1 MSSSRWVFLVTVGLL
16 AVATGLIIAA
26 GSGSAQ
32 QPTLSPTAS
41 PSPTSSSTATP
52 STAVTPSPTV
62 TPQPTAIT
70 TVETI
75 CPFHA
80 PATGPI
86 VNVAAA
92 PVIVIGTAGETVP
105 YFDEVQ
111 LLIFSN
117 TTFHV
122 EVIVRGSVASTI
134 TVRTVGGIVGDLTL
148 VSEHEPVFFPGQRS
162 RLFLEPGDDGTYVVV
177 GLAEGKQDLPPGVT
191 AADPACRIPALA
203 VPRTGVGAHS
213 ENGRAILALL
223 AAGLALTAT
232 GGLAL
237 GRLRQRT

>member
-1 MSSSRWVFLVTVGLL
+1 MGFSRHRGAARSRHRYYHRRRQRISADAVTHSF
-16 AVATGLIIAA
+16 AVTNVQLNGD
-26 GSGSAQ
+26 
-32 QPTLSPTAS
+32 PFHP
-41 PSPTSSSTATP
+41 
-52 STAVTPSPTV
+52 AVTPSPTV

-134 TVRTVGGIVGDLTL
+134 TVRTVGGTVGDLTL

-162 RLFLEPGDDGTYVVV
+162 RLFLEPGDDGTYIVV

-213 ENGRAILALL
+213 ENGHAILALL